1 MYMNEQPRKALPVIG
16 EQEKFYG
23 YIVGVGVE
31 TDKGMDKEKYC
42 GMYAAFEYNGEVT
55 IWSVPDPDLF
65 EILSSHLVGM
75 AKIRWD
81 TTGDD
86 YGYSK
91 LWISKKGEKWDVDLP

>member
-1 MYMNEQPRKALPVIG
+1 
-16 EQEKFYG
+16 
-23 YIVGVGVE
+23 
-31 TDKGMDKEKYC
+31 
-42 GMYAAFEYNGEVT
+42 
-55 IWSVPDPDLF
+55 LF